1 MGKFFDPQNKFFTLV
16 GFIGDHFLLGLLW
29 LFCSLPVVTGG
40 AASAAAC
47 SVSRKLW
54 RKEEQSLLRDFFAA
68 FRKEFGLATKLWL
81 AVLGVGAVLAV
92 DVAVYLP
99 VSGSAPI
106 LLGITGLLVLCF
118 LIVFLWIYPYMTVFQ
133 GGFVRCV
140 KMSFLLGMANLGWSL
155 LMLLLD
161 GALIL
166 LTIYAPFLLPFLPGL
181 FTLVCCGVTEKAFR
195 KYLPKEGEV

>member
-29 LFCSLPVVTGG
+29 LFCSLPVITGG

-47 SVSRKLW
+47 SVSR
-54 RKEEQSLLRDFFAA
+54 
-68 FRKEFGLATKLWL
+68 KLWL

-99 VSGSAPI
+99 VSGSTPI

-161 GALIL
+161 GALML
-166 LTIYAPFLLPFLPGL
+166 LTVYAPFLLPFLPGL
-181 FTLVCCGVTEKAFR
+181 FTLVCCGVTGKAFR
-195 KYLPKEGEV
+195 KYLPKEEEV